1 MTSRS
6 LLCSV
11 SLLVF
16 AAVPAHA
23 QEAPPGWDG
32 YRFGMTLEEAAAVPG
47 LSFEEGDKESRGS
60 QKTLHSASDVEVG
73 GTPFRVFLDFAVGE
87 DFTEGWLSAI
97 RLAWQRRDI
106 SEARCAQK
114 HGEILERAGTRYG
127 SLKRHEHR
135 DTEHR
140 FSRYSAFKQW
150 WSKENGFKKF
160 AIDTGWSEKPSD
172 NKAQT
177 CEITISY
184 EGGQPPAKKPAAGG
198 REF

>member
-23 QEAPPGWDG
+23 QEAPPGWDA

-47 LSFEEGDKESRGS
+47 LSFEEETESGKA

-73 GTPFRVFLDFAVGE
+73 GTPFRVFLDFTVGE
-87 DFTEGWLSAI
+87 DFAEGWLSAI
-97 RLAWQRRDI
+97 RLSWERKDI
-106 SEARCAQK
+106 SESRCAQK
-114 HGEILERAGTRYG
+114 HSEILERVGTRYG
-127 SLKRHEHR
+127 SLKRDEHR

-160 AIDTGWSEKPSD
+160 AIDTGWSEKPSG
-172 NKAQT
+172 NRVQT